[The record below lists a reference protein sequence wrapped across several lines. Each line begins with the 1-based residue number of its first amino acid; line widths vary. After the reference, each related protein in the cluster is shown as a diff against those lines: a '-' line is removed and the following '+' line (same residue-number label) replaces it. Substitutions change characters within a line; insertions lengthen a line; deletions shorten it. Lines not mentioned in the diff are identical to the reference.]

1 MGSLAL
7 SRDAGLAREAYRP
20 DVDGLR
26 ALAVLAIFA
35 FHLGLAGSSG
45 GFVGVDVFFVIS
57 GFVITRGV
65 LLEIDE
71 QRFSLKDF
79 YLRRARRILPALI
92 VTLLLTLLA
101 GCIILSPSETR
112 EFAGSALAS
121 LVSAA
126 NVFFH
131 DRTNYFADAAHY
143 RPLLHTWSLSLEE
156 QFYLL
161 FPLLLGLLVIRAGQA
176 PARVLALLVLLSLGW
191 CVVAGLFRARH
202 AFYMPMARFW
212 ELGAGALIACAE
224 AHRFKVPQPTL
235 TGLAGLAGIAVSV
248 ALLDGPETPTWMM
261 LGPVAA
267 AAAVILS
274 GTAGAG
280 PVHRLLSAGSVV
292 AIGRLSYAIYLLHWP
307 VIVFWRMCV
316 ARPLNGLEQLAILVG
331 ILIAAQLLWRFVEKP
346 FRAGSGL
353 PNAAAMTAIGVG
365 CLAVLALGLLLRSDR
380 ASLWRLS
387 EPARRSVSELRTAA
401 KSRPP
406 CRRDATWLGD
416 APDGAKACRWPPQPS
431 DGSDMVIWGDSHA
444 GALAPELA
452 QALLASRDFN
462 SAVLLSMPHCPP
474 LKGVS
479 LLGPKVDGDCAS
491 FVTAVLAA
499 IAKHKPKLVVVA
511 GRWANFSSDV
521 RSPGDGGEAGRI
533 ADADSGQPI
542 GLAEALRRT
551 LDQLAPHV
559 EHIVLI
565 GPVPELEYNAP
576 ATLVRA
582 LRGLSELPAVRRP
595 DFERRQR
602 LVLAALADVAAAGRA
617 LVLYPHAVLCDGVT
631 CAVADGVRPLYSD
644 DDHLSAFG
652 AERVARALAPRL
664 LKSLALPVGTSGS
677 P

>member
-1 MGSLAL
+1 MGNLAP
-7 SRDAGLAREAYRP
+7 SSGAVCAREAYRP

-35 FHLGLAGSSG
+35 FHLGLTGASG

-71 QRFSLKDF
+71 ERFSPQAF

-92 VTLLLTLLA
+92 VTLLGTLLV
-101 GCIILSPSETR
+101 GSIILSPSETR

-161 FPLLLGLLVIRAGQA
+161 FPLILGLLVVRAGQA
-176 PARVLALLVLLSLGW
+176 PARILTYVVVLSLAW
-191 CVVAGLFRARH
+191 CVVVGMFRARH

-224 AHRFKVPQPTL
+224 ARQIKVPRPPRL
-235 TGLAGLAGIAVSV
+235 GLAGLGGIAASV
-248 ALLDGPETPTWMM
+248 VLLNGSETPTWMM

-274 GTAGAG
+274 GAAGEG
-280 PVHRLLSAGSVV
+280 PVHGLLSRRAAV

-316 ARPLNGLEQLAILVG
+316 ARPLNGLEQVAILIGV
-331 ILIAAQLLWRFVEKP
+331 LLAAQLLWRFVEKP
-346 FRAGSGL
+346 FRADSGL
-353 PNAAAMTAIGVG
+353 ANAAAMTAIGAGCAAVVG
-365 CLAVLALGLLLRSDR
+365 LGLLVRADR
-380 ASLWRLS
+380 ASLWTLS
-387 EPARRSVSELRTAA
+387 RPAVDSVSQLRTAT
-401 KSRPP
+401 KSRPA
-406 CRRDATWLGD
+406 CSKDEAWLGN
-416 APDGAKACRWPPQPS
+416 APAGAKACRWPKEQRE
-431 DGSDMVIWGDSHA
+431 GSDLVIWGDSHA

-452 QALLASRDFN
+452 QALLQSHDLK
-462 SAVLLSMPHCPP
+462 SALLLSMPHCPP
-474 LKGVS
+474 LQAVS
-479 LLGPKVDGDCAS
+479 LLGPRVAEACES

-499 IAKHKPKLVVVA
+499 VAKHKPKLVVVA
-511 GRWANFSSDV
+511 GRWANFSSEV

-533 ADADSGQPI
+533 VDAASGQAI
-542 GLAEALRRT
+542 SLAEALTRT
-551 LDQLAPHV
+551 LDQLAPHTQ
-559 EHIVLI
+559 HIVFV
-565 GPVPELEYNAP
+565 GPVPEL
-576 ATLVRA
+576 
-582 LRGLSELPAVRRP
+582 
-595 DFERRQR
+595 
-602 LVLAALADVAAAGRA
+602 
-617 LVLYPHAVLCDGVT
+617 
-631 CAVADGVRPLYSD
+631 
-644 DDHLSAFG
+644 
-652 AERVARALAPRL
+652 
-664 LKSLALPVGTSGS
+664 
-677 P
+677 

>member
-1 MGSLAL
+1 MGSLRF
-7 SRDAGLAREAYRP
+7 SSDTVWARQAYRR

-35 FHLGLAGSSG
+35 FHLGLARSSG

-71 QRFSLKDF
+71 QRFSLTAF

-92 VTLLLTLLA
+92 VTLLASLCV
-101 GCIILSPSETR
+101 GGIILSPSETR

-126 NVFFH
+126 NLFFH

-161 FPLLLGLLVIRAGQA
+161 FPLIMGVLVVRAGQA
-176 PARVLALLVLLSLGW
+176 PARVLACLVALSLGW
-191 CVVAGLFRARH
+191 CVLFGMFRARH

-212 ELGAGALIACAE
+212 ELGVGALIACAE
-224 AHRFKVPQPTL
+224 ARQLKIPRPTL
-235 TGLAGLAGIAVSV
+235 VGLAGLGGILASV
-248 ALLDGPETPTWMM
+248 TLLDGADTPTWMM

-267 AAAVILS
+267 AVAVILS
-274 GTAGAG
+274 GAAAEG
-280 PVHRLLSAGSVV
+280 PVYGFLSMPSVV
-292 AIGRLSYAIYLLHWP
+292 AIGRLSYSIYLLHWP
-307 VIVFWRMCV
+307 AIVFWRMCV
-316 ARPLNGLEQLAILVG
+316 ARPLNGVEQVVILLGV
-331 ILIAAQLLWRFVEKP
+331 LVAAQLLWRFVEKP
-346 FRAGSGL
+346 CRSGSALANGTV
-353 PNAAAMTAIGVG
+353 MSAIAVG
-365 CLAVLALGLLLRSDR
+365 CAAVVALSLLVRADH
-380 ASLWRLS
+380 ASLWTLS
-387 EPARRSVSELRTAA
+387 PAAQDSVSQLRAA
-401 KSRPP
+401 TKLRPA
-406 CRRDATWLGD
+406 CSWDATWLG
-416 APDGAKACRWPPQPS
+416 AVPAGGKACRWPTQEKAGA
-431 DGSDMVIWGDSHA
+431 DVVIWGDSHA
-444 GALAPELA
+444 GALAPELVHE
-452 QALLASRDFN
+452 LLQSGN
-462 SAVLLSMPHCPP
+462 LKSAVLISMPHCPP
-474 LKGVS
+474 LTGVA
-479 LLGPKVDGDCAS
+479 LWGPKVDGDCAS
-491 FVTAVLAA
+491 FVSAVLAA
-499 IAKHKPKLVVVA
+499 IAQRKPKLVVIA

-533 ADADSGQPI
+533 VDAASGQPI
-542 GLAEALRRT
+542 GLAEALVRT
-551 LDQLAPHV
+551 LDQLAPYVQHV
-559 EHIVLI
+559 VLV

-582 LRGLSELPAVRRP
+582 LRGLSELPPVRRR
-595 DFERRQR
+595 DFDRRQR
-602 LVLAALADVAAAGRA
+602 LVLAALGDVAAAGRA
-617 LVLYPHAVLCDGVT
+617 LVLYPHTVLCDGAT

-664 LKSLALPVGTSGS
+664 LRSLALPTGTSGS

>member
-1 MGSLAL
+1 
-7 SRDAGLAREAYRP
+7 
-20 DVDGLR
+20 
-26 ALAVLAIFA
+26 
-35 FHLGLAGSSG
+35 
-45 GFVGVDVFFVIS
+45 
-57 GFVITRGV
+57 
-65 LLEIDE
+65 
-71 QRFSLKDF
+71 
-79 YLRRARRILPALI
+79 
-92 VTLLLTLLA
+92 
-101 GCIILSPSETR
+101 
-112 EFAGSALAS
+112 
-121 LVSAA
+121 
-126 NVFFH
+126 
-131 DRTNYFADAAHY
+131 
-143 RPLLHTWSLSLEE
+143 
-156 QFYLL
+156 
-161 FPLLLGLLVIRAGQA
+161 
-176 PARVLALLVLLSLGW
+176 
-191 CVVAGLFRARH
+191 
-202 AFYMPMARFW
+202 
-212 ELGAGALIACAE
+212 
-224 AHRFKVPQPTL
+224 
-235 TGLAGLAGIAVSV
+235 
-248 ALLDGPETPTWMM
+248 
-261 LGPVAA
+261 
-267 AAAVILS
+267 
-274 GTAGAG
+274 
-280 PVHRLLSAGSVV
+280 
-292 AIGRLSYAIYLLHWP
+292 
-307 VIVFWRMCV
+307 
-316 ARPLNGLEQLAILVG
+316 
-331 ILIAAQLLWRFVEKP
+331 
-346 FRAGSGL
+346 
-353 PNAAAMTAIGVG
+353 
-365 CLAVLALGLLLRSDR
+365 
-380 ASLWRLS
+380 
-387 EPARRSVSELRTAA
+387 
-401 KSRPP
+401 
-406 CRRDATWLGD
+406 
-416 APDGAKACRWPPQPS
+416 
-431 DGSDMVIWGDSHA
+431 MVIWGDSHA